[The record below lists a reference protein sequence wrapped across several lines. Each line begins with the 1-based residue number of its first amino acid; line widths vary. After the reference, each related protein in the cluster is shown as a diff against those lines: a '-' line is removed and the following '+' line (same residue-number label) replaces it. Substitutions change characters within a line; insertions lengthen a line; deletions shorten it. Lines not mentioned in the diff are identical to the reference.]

1 MVSKLK
7 QALSRHPYLSTA
19 VIFIALAGVGLFA
32 LNWWKSELQLLL
44 LLYFIVTLG
53 IRLDEISR
61 KIGNAGPSANPHS
74 DSHDTLLAKLDEISI
89 SLQTLNRRLAT
100 LSESSQAP
108 PAPQRDPQKDR

>member
-1 MVSKLK
+1 MSNNIK

-19 VIFIALAGVGLFA
+19 VIFIALAGIGLFA

-61 KIGNAGPSANPHS
+61 KIGNAGPAANPHPG
-74 DSHDTLLAKLDEISI
+74 SHDTLLAKLDEIAL
-89 SLQTLNRRLAT
+89 SLQTLNRQLEK
-100 LSESSQAP
+100 LLESSLVGQVP
-108 PAPQRDPQKDR
+108 PGDPEEDQ